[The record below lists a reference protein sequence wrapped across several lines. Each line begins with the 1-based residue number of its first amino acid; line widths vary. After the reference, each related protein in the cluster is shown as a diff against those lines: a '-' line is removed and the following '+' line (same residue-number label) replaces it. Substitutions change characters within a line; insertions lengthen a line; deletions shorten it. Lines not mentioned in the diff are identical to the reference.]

1 VVLFSIHL
9 SKFWGRKKFFGKLE
23 KFSTFTKIL
32 KIMKIPGLI
41 ANKKEDSKLTS
52 AELQA
57 KRDSFEAYMKS
68 WKPEEELTT
77 NSIKSNTAHLMNQYN
92 TGIDPYKN
100 EFINT
105 QNIPF
110 NQPMWEYIPP
120 QNPNPGPFGGL
131 VKSSPNRKDVYQ
143 TQDMVRYLQEA
154 LAPKKSDFELLLNSM
169 FDTSEKEQFLITLG
183 FEFTHENGEDYI
195 SRTVA
200 GLLEKGKK
208 AVLFDKIFL
217 REMTIKFKNL
227 LISKNSLKMKLG

>member
-1 VVLFSIHL
+1 M
-9 SKFWGRKKFFGKLE
+9 E
-23 KFSTFTKIL
+23 
-32 KIMKIPGLI
+32 MKIPGLI
-41 ANKKEDSKLTS
+41 ANKKDDDKLTS

-57 KRDSFEAYMKS
+57 KRDSFEAYIKD
-68 WKPEEELTT
+68 WKPESGVQDLTT
-77 NSIKSNTAHLMNQYN
+77 NSIKSNVAHLMNQYN
-92 TGIDPYKN
+92 TGVDPYKDAY
-100 EFINT
+100 INT
-105 QNIPF
+105 PNVPYH
-110 NQPMWEYIPP
+110 QPMWEYIPP
-120 QNPNPGPFGGL
+120 QNPGPFGKQGQL
-131 VKSSPNRKDVYQ
+131 Q
-143 TQDMVRYLQEA
+143 TQDMARYLQEA

-183 FEFTHENGEDYI
+183 FEFTHENGEDWI